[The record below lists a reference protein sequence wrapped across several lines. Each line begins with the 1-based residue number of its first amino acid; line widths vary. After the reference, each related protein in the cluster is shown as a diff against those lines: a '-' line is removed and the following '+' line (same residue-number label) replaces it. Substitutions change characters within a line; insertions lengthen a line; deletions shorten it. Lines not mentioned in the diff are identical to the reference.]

1 MRHAARQQDQPERTA
16 PLTDEGRRRAQ
27 ETAIAVAATRPPFDL
42 VLRNDVPAAKETADQ
57 LIRLPDA
64 LVKVSA
70 ALASDRD
77 HITLADL
84 EPELMAKPNVVAVI
98 GHHPG
103 ITRLLRDLTGRDCR
117 TIDRG
122 EAIWVNCWDGQAAV
136 QATFGS
142 RNTAETL
149 RKKIELKMT
158 VSTFLAGFT
167 IPVLVELVKEP
178 QSGFNPQQTVATI
191 LLTSAF
197 CLFALA
203 VYMYDELLMPN
214 EYWGPVEK
222 KHQPAMTARSAF
234 AHHYRL
240 NGRPYAYMVRTWN
253 SFFTPAAVCT
263 ALGFLALI
271 PGKWPKEHVLEVLL
285 GCALALILSVFA
297 HRRWR
302 PKTKA
307 KLASESPFLAGNPSI
322 LEQLQPFRH
331 PA

>member
-1 MRHAARQQDQPERTA
+1 MRHASRRQDQPESTA
-16 PLTDEGRRRAQ
+16 PLAEEGRRRAQ
-27 ETAIAVAATRPPFDL
+27 ETALAVAATLPPFDL
-42 VLRNDVPAAKETADQ
+42 VLRSDTPAAKETADQ
-57 LIRLPDA
+57 LIRPPDA

-70 ALASDRD
+70 ALAPDRD
-77 HITLADL
+77 HIMLADL

-136 QATFGS
+136 EGTFGS
-142 RNTAETL
+142 KYTAEAL

-178 QSGFNPQQTVATI
+178 ERGFNLQQTVATI
-191 LLTSAF
+191 LFTSAF
-197 CLFALA
+197 CLFVLA

-214 EYWGPVEK
+214 EYWGPVEE
-222 KHQPAMTARSAF
+222 KHQPATTARSAF

-240 NGRPYAYMVRTWN
+240 NGRLYAYMVRTWN
-253 SFFTPAAVCT
+253 FFFTPAVGLT

-271 PGKWPKEHVLEVLL
+271 LGKWPREYVLEVVL
-285 GCALALILSVFA
+285 GCAGALILSVFA

-302 PKTKA
+302 P
-307 KLASESPFLAGNPSI
+307 
-322 LEQLQPFRH
+322 QLGIED
-331 PA
+331 